1 MKHIY
6 VVLRSLTFTC
16 MAGSCFFAARPARA
30 QITEIPNQAN
40 PAMGAYNS
48 GFLVKANG
56 RTFYTHGYQQDTVS
70 DVEGVGLETRIFMC
84 LKIGTNTRTI

>member
-1 MKHIY
+1 MKHVN

-16 MAGSCFFAARPARA
+16 MAVSYFFAARPARA
-30 QITEIPNQAN
+30 QITENPNQTN

-56 RTFYTHGYQQDTVS
+56 PTFYTHGYQQDTVS
-70 DVEGVGLETRIFMC
+70 DVEGLDWGPGSLC
-84 LKIGTNTRTI
+84 A

>member
-16 MAGSCFFAARPARA
+16 MAVSYFFAARPARA
-30 QITEIPNQAN
+30 QITENPNQTN

-56 RTFYTHGYQQDTVS
+56 PTFYTHGYQQDTVS
-70 DVEGVGLETRIFMC
+70 DVEGLDWGP
-84 LKIGTNTRTI
+84 GTLCA

>member
-1 MKHIY
+1 
-6 VVLRSLTFTC
+6 
-16 MAGSCFFAARPARA
+16 MAVSCFFAARPARA

-48 GFLVKANG
+48 GFLVQANG
-56 RTFYTHGYQQDTVS
+56 QTFYTNGYQQGTVS
-70 DVEGVGLETRIFMC
+70 DVEGVGLGNRIFMC